1 MKEFIACLLL
11 GALLGMMPLQSP
23 AQQDQNA
30 QPPDSE
36 VEALKKRV
44 LALEKQLQ
52 TVENIEK
59 MELQAKLAEANAK
72 LTGADFGAFKNEVW
86 IDNEERMR
94 RWSHWFFGIL
104 GIIVVISGGAVWLL
118 LKSLIADR
126 VEKNLNGFKEAVDAQ
141 NAIKS
146 ELRGLEKAH
155 AASMLKSI
163 IHTYVSDGDP
173 YPKQIEA
180 LREETLLQVFED
192 NNYDLEITH
201 KAAEVLA
208 ARKFTG
214 LVSPML
220 NLLNL
225 FADSNS
231 DIDYPL
237 DQARLIDCVI
247 FLGRIET
254 PEVHQALKRF
264 LYHLLTDNPKHK
276 DLFLTRTVFV
286 YANISVKL
294 GIGDSVSIMRKAI
307 PYLKNIET
315 GNLQS
320 LSELTEY
327 FDIFNEPEGI
337 KEILTNHL
345 EDEIPNMESLQKS
358 IEDKCLELLQKYDPK
373 FVSEWKVNIT
383 TKRLLAQANKI
394 EEKTTDNGNE

>member
-1 MKEFIACLLL
+1 MRKFIACLLL
-11 GALLGMMPLQSP
+11 GVLLGTIPPLLL
-23 AQQDQNA
+23 AQQSQNT
-30 QPPDSE
+30 QKSNPE
-36 VEALKKRV
+36 VETLEKRISE
-44 LALEKQLQ
+44 LEKQLQ
-52 TVENIEK
+52 TVENVEK
-59 MELQAKLAEANAK
+59 LNLQAKLAEANAK
-72 LTGADFGAFKNEVW
+72 LAEAEFGKFERRLRDSNNEWLRAWSTWFLVIIGTLAVIIGGAF
-86 IDNEERMR
+86 
-94 RWSHWFFGIL
+94 WF
-104 GIIVVISGGAVWLL
+104 WLR
-118 LKSLIADR
+118 STADRLIADE

-141 NAIKS
+141 NVIKS

-163 IHTYVSDGDP
+163 IHNYVSDGDL
-173 YPKQIEA
+173 YPEQIEA

-192 NNYDLEITH
+192 NNYDLEIIH
-201 KAAEVLA
+201 KAAEVLS
-208 ARKFTG
+208 ARKFPG

-220 NLLNL
+220 NLLNS
-225 FADSNS
+225 FADSDS
-231 DIDYPL
+231 DIDYFR
-237 DQARLIDCVI
+237 DGYQLIDCVI

-286 YANISVKL
+286 LANISVKL

-358 IEDKCLELLQKYDPK
+358 IEDKCLELLQKYDPV
-373 FVSEWKVNIT
+373 FVEEWRARKM
-383 TKRLLAQANKI
+383 A
-394 EEKTTDNGNE
+394 DNSKE